1 MDTFYVELNGKTY
14 EIAISEYKGLPGIA
28 GQTPLQAHGLP
39 LTGSVVVT
47 PEPAGVALATAPV
60 SGGGEPITAPLAGTI
75 LKVNVNN
82 GQQVKTGDV
91 LMSMEAMKMENEIMA
106 HKDGIIA
113 SVDVLAGASVE
124 SGSLLCSIA

>member
-1 MDTFYVELNGKTY
+1 MDTFYVKLNNKTY
-14 EIAISEYKGLPGIA
+14 EIAISEYKGLPGTTR
-28 GQTPLQAHGLP
+28 QTMPQPQSTPVITSGTAITEPLA
-39 LTGSVVVT
+39 
-47 PEPAGVALATAPV
+47 VAPVAAPV
-60 SGGGEPITAPLAGTI
+60 SSGGEPITAPLPGTI

-82 GQQVKTGDV
+82 GQPVKTGDV

-124 SGSLLCSIA
+124 CGSLLCSIA